1 MKQVLHI
8 LVFMLAIASFG
19 CSSGKQSWEKGDYY
33 GATMQAIDRL
43 KKNPDH
49 QKSSDVLRQ
58 AYPMAVEKLES
69 DIIHLNTLQA
79 TNRWR
84 GIVDRYRQLNALYD
98 AIRHTPGAL
107 AIIPNPNHYHAQ
119 LRDALDKAA
128 AESYA
133 LGQQELTKGSREAAR
148 VAVGHFR
155 AALQYVP
162 NYRDS
167 ERKMQEAHYMAT
179 LKVLVDQIPVPG
191 RYAFDADY
199 FHDQVEAFLHTTRT
213 QHEFVRF
220 YSQQEA
226 EAEKLNMPDHYV
238 RIRFEDFVIGET
250 HTAEKQEV
258 LKKDSVQVG
267 TVKIKADSVL
277 PVFGTVEAK
286 LTRFRKEII
295 SRGRVSMYI
304 VDARTNAVL
313 QHRQFPGEFVW
324 FTEWGY
330 FNGDERALKPEHKK
344 IVQQRDVP
352 PPPPQDL
359 FHGFAAPIFGQ
370 LTDACRQF
378 YGRYN

>member
-8 LVFMLAIASFG
+8 LFITLALAAMA

-33 GATMQAIDRL
+33 GATLQAIDRL

-49 QKSSDVLRQ
+49 KKSSEVLRQ

-69 DIIHLNTLQA
+69 DIVHLNTLQA
-79 TNRWR
+79 ANRWK
-84 GIVDRYRQLNALYD
+84 GIVSRYEQLNSLYD

-107 AIIPNPNHYHAQ
+107 NIIPNPKHYHAQ
-119 LRDALDKAA
+119 LRDARENAA

-133 LGQQELTKGSREAAR
+133 LGQKELSKGSREAAR
-148 VAVGHFR
+148 LAYEQFR
-155 AALQYVP
+155 SALHYVP

-167 ERKMQEAHYMAT
+167 EQKMQEAHYMAT

-191 RYAFDADY
+191 RYAFDAGY
-199 FHDQVEAFLHTTRT
+199 FHDQVEAFLHNTRP
-213 QHEFVRF
+213 QHQFVRF

-226 EAEKLNMPDHYV
+226 DAEKLEMPDHYV

-250 HTAEKQEV
+250 HTAELQEV
-258 LKKDSVQVG
+258 LKRDSVKIG
-267 TVKIKADSVL
+267 TVKVKPDSVL
-277 PVFGTVEAK
+277 PVYGTVEAK
-286 LTRFRKEII
+286 LTRFRKEIV
-295 SRGRVSMYI
+295 SRGRVSLYI

-313 QHRQFPGEFVW
+313 QHSQFPGEFVW

-330 FNGDERALKPEHKK
+330 FNGDERALDAKHKK
-344 IVQQRDVP
+344 IIQQRDVP

-359 FHGFAAPIFGQ
+359 FHGFASPIFSQ
-370 LTDACRQF
+370 LTTACRQF